1 MNWGKRLTEASKLCW
16 KHSLAR
22 RMRMKGNPGV
32 SRSQPLAWTRPGS
45 CRRLLI
51 VRFVQE
57 EAVAP
62 PTSRSRDPL
71 QRLPVVGVLLRLALH
86 LSGSLPHTQSS
97 CLIMTKKQA
106 QTEENST
113 KHLKS
118 PLQDC
123 QSYENQGKVKKLS
136 QIEET

>member
-1 MNWGKRLTEASKLCW
+1 MNWGKKLMETSKLCW

-22 RMRMKGNPGV
+22 RMQMKGNPFW
-32 SRSQPLAWTRPGS
+32 SQQITACSLDKAGA

-51 VRFVQE
+51 ARFVQE

-62 PTSRSRDPL
+62 PTSRSRDPS
-71 QRLPVVGVLLRLALH
+71 QWPPVVGVLLGLALH
-86 LSGSLPHTQSS
+86 VSGSLSRTQSP
-97 CLIMTKKQA
+97 CLIMTNRQD
-106 QTEENST
+106 QTKEYST

-123 QSYENQGKVKKLS
+123 QSYENQGKVKKTL
-136 QIEET
+136 TN